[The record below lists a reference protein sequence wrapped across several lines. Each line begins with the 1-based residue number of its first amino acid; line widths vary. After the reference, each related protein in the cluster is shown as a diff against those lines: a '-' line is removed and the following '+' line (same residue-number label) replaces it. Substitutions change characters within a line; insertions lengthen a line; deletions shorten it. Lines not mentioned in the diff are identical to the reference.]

1 MDKTNLAIS
10 LFNQDCGLWLLSI
23 LKMFMTS
30 YLYLVESQT
39 EIIRAT
45 VRTALTITPRQ
56 DRVTI

>member
-23 LKMFMTS
+23 LKNVYDLLIQLS
-30 YLYLVESQT
+30 HKLKSLG
-39 EIIRAT
+39 AT
-45 VRTALTITPRQ
+45 VRTGLTINPGK